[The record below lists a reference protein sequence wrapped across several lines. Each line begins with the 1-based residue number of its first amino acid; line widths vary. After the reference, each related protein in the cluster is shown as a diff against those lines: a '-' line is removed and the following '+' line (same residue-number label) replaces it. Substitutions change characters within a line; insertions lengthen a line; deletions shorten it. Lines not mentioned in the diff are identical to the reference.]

1 MYNTKY
7 KIEKIEEFNRPNPIY
22 LDMEGCICYPAY
34 LNPGERG
41 WMLVLFEDDPT
52 PHRLHT
58 TDIKDV
64 KYDNQI
70 GTIVIETQNTR
81 FTLKAV
87 K

>member
-7 KIEKIEEFNRPNPIY
+7 KIEKIEEFNRPNYIY
-22 LDMEGCICYPAY
+22 LDMEGSICYPAY
-34 LNPGERG
+34 LKPGERG
-41 WMLVLFEDDPT
+41 WMLVDTGDPR

-58 TDIKDV
+58 TEIKDV
-64 KYDNQI
+64 KYDGRL

-87 K
+87 E